1 MVAKYSAG
9 ITSVRLW
16 FKEFKQCLELYHEG
30 YTIVEI
36 KQAKPAELRLATTL
50 RSISSLE
57 MSIVF
62 NQVEATSDTVTKQEY
77 RVFFEDADG

>member
-36 KQAKPAELRLATTL
+36 KQAKPAELRLRQL
-50 RSISSLE
+50 SGVLVR
-57 MSIVF
+57 
-62 NQVEATSDTVTKQEY
+62 
-77 RVFFEDADG
+77 